1 MDRDRN
7 SSFRILAKEI
17 ASMFNTPILLITFN
31 RPAHTRQVLERILE
45 VRPQDL
51 YVFQDG
57 ARAGNENDAQKCTEV
72 RQTVDELWDNYK
84 SKVKEQNA
92 PTIHR
97 YYSNVN
103 LGCGPG
109 PAAAISWFFSQV
121 ERGII
126 IEDDAVPHLDFFP
139 YCEELLNKYR
149 DDNSIRA
156 IASMNVDTQRW
167 GDGSYY
173 FSMMNRNLCAWATWR
188 RAWNDFDLYLRNVSW
203 CTLDKTLKQYGCG
216 FYEREYWLDRLKEAQ
231 TDGQGGRSW
240 DMQFFM
246 SIWLHKGKGIIPNVN
261 LSSNIGTVGEATHQM
276 AAGNIIDNVPAQPI
290 LPLVHPSTTNIQNKA
305 DRDFH
310 HRYFEPQEKNFMRFV
325 AKLNKRIK
333 RIVGHEGSWIKK

>member
-1 MDRDRN
+1 MDRN
-7 SSFRILAKEI
+7 SSFLILAKEI

-31 RPAHTRQVLERILE
+31 RPAHTCQVLERILE
-45 VRPQDL
+45 AKPQEL

-57 ARAGNENDAQKCTEV
+57 ARVGNENDVQKCTEV
-72 RQTVDELWDNYK
+72 RQTIEELWDNYI

-97 YYSNVN
+97 YYSDTN

-139 YCEELLNKYR
+139 YCEELLSKYR

-305 DRDFH
+305 DREFH

>member
-1 MDRDRN
+1 ME
-7 SSFRILAKEI
+7 FRI
-17 ASMFNTPILLITFN
+17 PILLICFN
-31 RPAHTRQVLERILE
+31 RPRHTRQVLERILE
-45 VRPQDL
+45 AKPQKL
-51 YVFQDG
+51 FVFQDG
-57 ARAGNENDAQKCTEV
+57 ARESNQDDVQKCAEV
-72 RQTVDELWDNYK
+72 RAVTEELTTQYAATNSSFRLHTNY
-84 SKVKEQNA
+84 S
-92 PTIHR
+92 TT
-97 YYSNVN
+97 N

-109 PAAAISWFFSQV
+109 PATAISWFFSHV
-121 ERGII
+121 DMGII
-126 IEDDAVPHLDFFP
+126 IEDDAIPHLDFFP
-139 YCEELLNKYR
+139 YCGELLEKYKG
-149 DDNSIRA
+149 DFSVRA
-156 IASMNVDTQRW
+156 IGSMNVDTHKW
-167 GDGSYY
+167 GEGSYY

-261 LSSNIGTVGEATHQM
+261 LSSNIGTIGEATHQM

-305 DRDFH
+305 DREFH

>member
-17 ASMFNTPILLITFN
+17 ASMFNSPILLITFN
-31 RPAHTRQVLERILE
+31 RPAHTRCVLERILE
-45 VRPQDL
+45 VRPQGL

-57 ARAGNENDAQKCTEV
+57 ARVGNENDVQKCTEV

-97 YYSNVN
+97 YYSDVN

-121 ERGII
+121 EQGII

-139 YCEELLNKYR
+139 YCEELLTKYR
-149 DDNSIRA
+149 NDTSVRA
-156 IASMNVDTQRW
+156 IASMNVDIHRW

-188 RAWNDFDLYLRNVSW
+188 RAWNDFDLYLRDTHW
-203 CTLDKTLKQYGCG
+203 RTLDKALKYYGCG

-246 SIWLHKGKGIIPNVN
+246 SIWLHGGKGIIPNVN
-261 LSSNIGTVGEATHQM
+261 LSSNIGTIGEATHQM
-276 AAGNIIDNVPAQPI
+276 AEGNIIDNVPTQPI
-290 LPLVHPSTTNIQNKA
+290 LPLVYPSTTKVQYRA
-305 DRDFH
+305 DREFH
-310 HRYFEPQEKNFMRFV
+310 HRYFEPQRNSLMRFV
-325 AKLNKRIK
+325 AKVNKRIK